1 MSVYNRTLW
10 STAQISSSLP
20 LRLRLPTPHIDKK
33 DSLSLSWKFKRSP
46 SICQSP
52 CWPRLK
58 ARIVQSRPPCRNAR
72 RRKAIASRCIVVS
85 GHPKISPASA
95 LMRIWSTTDKTSIV
109 MTIFSINMQNK
120 LKSLAPLAEDILIAS
135 SKVKIP
141 PFLLMDRQDQAKP
154 LPCLATSKTVIAMAL
169 FQGL

>member
-1 MSVYNRTLW
+1 
-10 STAQISSSLP
+10 
-20 LRLRLPTPHIDKK
+20 
-33 DSLSLSWKFKRSP
+33 
-46 SICQSP
+46 
-52 CWPRLK
+52 
-58 ARIVQSRPPCRNAR
+58 
-72 RRKAIASRCIVVS
+72 
-85 GHPKISPASA
+85 
-95 LMRIWSTTDKTSIV
+95 